1 METTLT
7 KPKPEPT
14 RRRAPEEKREL
25 ILAAAR
31 KLFADQGFDDTSTV
45 QIAAEA
51 GVSEGI
57 LFHHFGSK
65 RGLLA
70 QLAEQF
76 ARDAAAATMPDD
88 PEEMTEE
95 TIVRAAFAYAEREP
109 RLYQLFLDE
118 GSKLNGFDVANNSDI
133 VISVIQ
139 QNLERG
145 MADGLVRKGDP
156 RVMAELQFTVV
167 DGAYRAWR
175 KSGDPTRKE
184 AYIDEAIRCM
194 KAMLSPAL
202 EEKT

>member
-1 METTLT
+1 M
-7 KPKPEPT
+7 
-14 RRRAPEEKREL
+14 
-25 ILAAAR
+25 AAAR
-31 KLFADQGFDDTSTV
+31 RLFAEQGYDETSTV

-70 QLAEQF
+70 QLAERY
-76 ARDAAAATMPDD
+76 AREAAAATMPDNPD
-88 PEEMTEE
+88 EMTEE
-95 TIVRAAFAYAEREP
+95 TIVRAAFDYAEREP

-118 GSKLNGFDVANNSDI
+118 GAKLNEYGIAGNDDI

-139 QNLERG
+139 ENLERG
-145 MADGLVRKGDP
+145 MAEGMVRKGDA

-175 KSGDPTRKE
+175 KTGDPARKE

-194 KAMLSPAL
+194 KAMLAPT
-202 EEKT
+202 KIQ